1 MASLCQVSDLDF
13 EVEGEVL
20 ALVLG
25 VVREFLEVKQ
35 LAGRTEAWVM
45 EQLVYLAFSSPHST
59 TLDPQPLVTDVSATW
74 PRLAHH
80 RMHRYTPLPSLT
92 FGCTLQSLTVA
103 SRAVLPSLSTPSSA
117 AFWIHFKPCCSRS

>member
-1 MASLCQVSDLDF
+1 MASLCQVSDPDF
-13 EVEGEVL
+13 EVEEAVL

-80 RMHRYTPLPSLT
+80 RYTPLPSLT
-92 FGCTLQSLTVA
+92 FS
-103 SRAVLPSLSTPSSA
+103 
-117 AFWIHFKPCCSRS
+117 